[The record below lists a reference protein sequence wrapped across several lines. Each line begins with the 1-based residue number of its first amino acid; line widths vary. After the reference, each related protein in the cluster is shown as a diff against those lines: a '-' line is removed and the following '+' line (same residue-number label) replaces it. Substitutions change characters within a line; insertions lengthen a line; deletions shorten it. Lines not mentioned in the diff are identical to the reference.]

1 MAGRFAFFGGLAA
14 LVLALALAGLITPVR
29 SVRGAEGSGTF
40 VVITDFHFNPFEPPE
55 LATTLAMSA
64 PAAWPA
70 TFTSAKDQV
79 MSRTGEDTN
88 HALLAS
94 SLVPFAKAAA
104 GADFAIVAG
113 IFWLMSSTRRHRR
126 RWASRRSRK
135 PPAKWR

>member
-1 MAGRFAFFGGLAA
+1 MAANSSSVSGPVFCSTWVGTPSLPTSCSIPAN
-14 LVLALALAGLITPVR
+14 LIASVR

-40 VVITDFHFNPFEPPE
+40 VVITDFHFNPFEQPE
-55 LATTLAMSA
+55 LATALAMSA

-70 TFTSAKDQV
+70 TLTSTKDQV

-94 SLVPFAKAAA
+94 SLVAFAKAAA

-113 IFWLMSSTRRHRR
+113 DFLAHEFNEK
-126 RWASRRSRK
+126 AS
-135 PPAKWR
+135 

>member
-1 MAGRFAFFGGLAA
+1 MAGRFAFFIGLAA
-14 LVLALALAGLITPVR
+14 FVLALAGLIASVR

-55 LATTLAMSA
+55 LATALAMSA

-70 TFTSAKDQV
+70 TLTSTKDQV
-79 MSRTGEDTN
+79 MSQTGEDSN

-94 SLVPFAKAAA
+94 SLVAFAKAAA

-113 IFWLMSSTRRHRR
+113 DFLAHEFNEK
-126 RWASRRSRK
+126 ASKALGVARNRK